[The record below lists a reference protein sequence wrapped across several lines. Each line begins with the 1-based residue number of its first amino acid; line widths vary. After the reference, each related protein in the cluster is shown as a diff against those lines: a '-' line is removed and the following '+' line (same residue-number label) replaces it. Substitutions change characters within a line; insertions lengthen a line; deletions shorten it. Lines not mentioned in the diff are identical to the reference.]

1 MNEACFPLNGWE
13 VVQRNVGI
21 VWEDSPGLG
30 LTSSTDDE
38 QGGECGFSLW
48 RSNLAD
54 SRTASVI
61 ASEEPQK
68 EAWLKFGLRSPL
80 ARFWQRDTS
89 QELHNQMFFIII
101 PFLSQVQLPLELL
114 RLHRCITTFAKI
126 LGQALLIGTVEIYN
140 IVYDDKT

>member
-38 QGGECGFSLW
+38 QGGECGFSLL

-61 ASEEPQK
+61 ASAEPQK

-80 ARFWQRDTS
+80 ARFWHGDTS
-89 QELHNQMFFIII
+89 QELHNQMFFYYYSFFVPSTTATRIA
-101 PFLSQVQLPLELL
+101 VAAPL
-114 RLHRCITTFAKI
+114 HHDIC
-126 LGQALLIGTVEIYN
+126 QN
-140 IVYDDKT
+140 IRPSSVNWDN

>member
-38 QGGECGFSLW
+38 QRGECGFSLW
-48 RSNLAD
+48 HSNLAH

-61 ASEEPQK
+61 ASAELQK
-68 EAWLKFGLRSPL
+68 DWLKFGLRSPL
-80 ARFWQRDTS
+80 ACFCIIKCFYYNYS
-89 QELHNQMFFIII
+89 FFVPSIN
-101 PFLSQVQLPLELL
+101 V
-114 RLHRCITTFAKI
+114 T
-126 LGQALLIGTVEIYN
+126 
-140 IVYDDKT
+140 